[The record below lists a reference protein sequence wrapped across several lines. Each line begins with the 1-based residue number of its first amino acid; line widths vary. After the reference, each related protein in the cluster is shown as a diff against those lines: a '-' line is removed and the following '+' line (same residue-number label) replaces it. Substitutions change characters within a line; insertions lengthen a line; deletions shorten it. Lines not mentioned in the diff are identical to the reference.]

1 MKNYKHL
8 IPVLLVLT
16 LGLLTA
22 CGQAEPEPE
31 PTAPPAELTESSGN
45 SILSFNN
52 DEGSA
57 ELIRCFED
65 GNIPEEANIL
75 YDQMGANPDITIRD
89 PETIRDLYD
98 LLRMVEVTGET
109 NESITDCY
117 HHIQFKLAED
127 HYVYY
132 SFEGSDIWCYGTK
145 HYAIRNSGKLFTFM
159 RGLTEEYCESMAEEE
174 EAPEMTMESETESG
188 LQEEIFDTILLQ
200 YRADWTAADCDG
212 IIVMSR
218 DGTDNPP
225 FFSVEELGYVNS
237 PETFLNNQM
246 DAFREKYGNRMA
258 KPPEATSMEIAG
270 MELTGFVAAYSI
282 EDGSG
287 TITRYEY
294 VEVIDDSCYH
304 FVCEYVSSASGD
316 RHEDETTYFEFM
328 QALENMKIKA
338 E

>member
-8 IPVLLVLT
+8 IPALLILT

-22 CGQAEPEPE
+22 CGQTEPEPE
-31 PTAPPAELTESSGN
+31 PTAAPAELTEISDN

-57 ELIRCFED
+57 ELIRFFED

-89 PETIRDLYD
+89 AETIRALYD
-98 LLRMVEVTGET
+98 LLRAVEVTGET

-132 SFEGSDIWCYGTK
+132 SFEGSEIWCYGTR
-145 HYAIRNSGKLFTFM
+145 HYSIRNSGKLFSLM
-159 RGLTEEYCESMAEEE
+159 RELTEEYCQSWEDEEE
-174 EAPEMTMESETESG
+174 SSETMVASADESI
-188 LQEEIFDTILLQ
+188 LQEEIFDTILLE
-200 YRADWTAADCDG
+200 YPADWTAADCGD
-212 IIVMSR
+212 IIVMSK
-218 DGTDNPP
+218 DGTDDPP
-225 FFSVEELGYVNS
+225 FFSVEELGFVNS
-237 PETFLNNQM
+237 PETFVTNQM
-246 DAFREKYGNRMA
+246 DTFMEKYGNRVA
-258 KPPEATSMEIAG
+258 KPPEATNTEIAG
-270 MELTGFVAAYSI
+270 MKLTGFVAAYSI